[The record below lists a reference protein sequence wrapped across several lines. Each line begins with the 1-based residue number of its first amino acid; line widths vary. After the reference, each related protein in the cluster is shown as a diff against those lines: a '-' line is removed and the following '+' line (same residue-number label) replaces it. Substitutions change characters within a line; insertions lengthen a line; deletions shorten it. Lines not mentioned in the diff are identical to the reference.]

1 MKKLLAYALVL
12 VMLLAL
18 VGCNNTPNTPNETT
32 PQNTTVEITTDATTP
47 EATTPE
53 ETTVPEEHPENPLK
67 EIASIV
73 DLAEKQGILTNDAIE
88 CFYTDAN
95 FQYFFDSI
103 KSEYVMVYYTD
114 GTSENVTA
122 ALGAGNIT
130 IADLKKYDIWYFHRV
145 REDLPNLTVTVLR
158 ELIATH
164 GENLT
169 WEHFDG
175 YFFIEMGSGLY
186 IRNYLINEEYTLLIG
201 GGNPPSKPDYI
212 YFYSASMQDGEKP
225 IDVRYESINDVL
237 NPTGL
242 AQILV
247 DYEIELKEQT
257 DALSEKYPHRTYYY
271 PLATNI
277 YCYYS
282 VQGNSTAEA
291 IAQKHNMENAFP
303 NATVSA
309 SNRAKT
315 ITISFNRDD
324 FTGEVYQKLTK
335 IRDTESAIESLSV
348 HVVRD
353 IEEHFVPKID
363 YYTDHAV
370 PLEHVATIGSHWHY
384 EGEDMIFK
392 TKAEYD
398 AYLDALSQYAN
409 YDYEVG
415 KIAEWR
421 EQYNEAFFE
430 ENALILTRVFSGS
443 SSIGVRI
450 DNLYIS
456 DNTVYVVKETKI
468 PVYTTEDVVIRY
480 FTIQVPKSEVANVDK
495 VITVA

>member
-1 MKKLLAYALVL
+1 MKRLFAYLLIL

-18 VGCNNTPNTPNETT
+18 VGCNNTPSPKETT
-32 PQNTTVEITTDATTP
+32 PEQTP
-47 EATTPE
+47 TNGTTPE
-53 ETTVPEEHPENPLK
+53 ETTPEVTTPEPEKPDNPTK
-67 EIASIV
+67 EVSNIV
-73 DLAEKQGILTNDAIE
+73 DLTKTQNIITPDALE

-95 FQYFFDSI
+95 FHYFFDSI
-103 KSEYVMVYYTD
+103 KSAYITVYYKD
-114 GTSENVTA
+114 GTEENVIA
-122 ALGAGNIT
+122 ALQAGHIT
-130 IADLKKYDIWYFHRV
+130 ITDLKKYDIWYFYRV

-169 WEHFDG
+169 WEHFAG
-175 YFFIEMGSGLY
+175 YYFIETGSGIY
-186 IRNYLINEEYTLLIG
+186 IRIYSINEDYELWIG
-201 GGNPPSKPDYI
+201 GYDLSSEPIYI
-212 YFYSASMQDGEKP
+212 HLTKANMMDGETFDP
-225 IDVRYESINDVL
+225 VDVRYESIDDVL

-257 DALSEKYPHRTYYY
+257 DALSKKYPHRTYYY
-271 PLATNI
+271 PHVTNI
-277 YCYYS
+277 YCHYS
-282 VQGNSTAEA
+282 VQGNLTAEA
-291 IAQKHNMENAFP
+291 VAQRNDMENAFP

-335 IRDTESAIESLSV
+335 IRDTESAIESFSV
-348 HVVRD
+348 YIVRD

-370 PLEHVATIGSHWHY
+370 PLEHIATIGSHWHY

-398 AYLDALSQYAN
+398 AYLDDLSKYAN
-409 YDYEVG
+409 YDYEV
-415 KIAEWR
+415 KRIAEWR
-421 EQYNEAFFE
+421 ELYDEAFFE
-430 ENALILTRVFSGS
+430 ENALILTRLFSGS
-443 SSIGVRI
+443 SSIGVRVN
-450 DNLYIS
+450 NLYIS
-456 DNTVYVVKETKI
+456 DNTVYVVLETKV
-468 PVYTTEDVVIRY
+468 PVYTTEDIVIRY
-480 FTIQVPKSEVANVDK
+480 FTIQVPQSEVANVDE
-495 VITVA
+495 VIGVR